1 MTDLRKIDVNLIV
14 VLDAIL
20 NELNLTRAGEAVGMS
35 QPAVSGAL
43 ARLRQQF
50 DDPLL
55 IRNGRSFELTE
66 VAQSIKPLVNEA
78 MIEINRTFDLLP
90 TFDPAT
96 STRTFHI
103 GATDYLLSQMT
114 SPLLSVLEKEAPHV
128 DIDFSVLPLDLE
140 VSLIDLLRRDVL
152 IASVTLG
159 MPGKRQALF
168 SDSFVGIARKG
179 HPLVENGAITAANLA
194 KAELV
199 QMVLGE
205 RGTNQ
210 IDLGLGELG
219 VVPRATIAV
228 RSVMSIPF
236 MVSGTDLL
244 GWVPEKLALQ
254 YQESLEIE
262 IINTP
267 LPRSTLIE
275 SVHWHPT
282 KSSDPAIPW
291 LISMLRKASEL
302 LDSDE

>member
-55 IRNGRSFELTE
+55 VRNGRSFELTE
-66 VAQSIKPLVNEA
+66 AAQAMKPLVNEA
-78 MIEINRTFDLLP
+78 MIEIQRTYDLLP

-114 SPLLSVLEKEAPHV
+114 SPLLSLLETEAPHV
-128 DIDFSVLPLDLE
+128 DIDFNVLPLDLD

-152 IASVTLG
+152 IASATLG
-159 MPGKRQALF
+159 IPGKRQSLF

-179 HPLVENGAITAANLA
+179 NPLVKNGSIDAGTLNQ
-194 KAELV
+194 AELV
-199 QMVLGE
+199 QMILG
-205 RGTNQ
+205 GSGLNQ
-210 IDLGLGELG
+210 IDLGLAQAGIT
-219 VVPRATIAV
+219 PKTSISV
-228 RSVMSIPF
+228 RSVMTIPF
-236 MVSGTDLL
+236 LVTGTDLI

-254 YQESLEIE
+254 YREPLDLEIIE
-262 IINTP
+262 TP
-267 LPRSTLIE
+267 IQRSALIE
-275 SVHWHPT
+275 SVHWHPS
-282 KSSDPAIPW
+282 KSSDPAIAW
-291 LISMLRKASEL
+291 LVSMLRKAAEIL
-302 LDSDE
+302 ETD

>member
-55 IRNGRSFELTE
+55 VRNGRSFELTE
-66 VAQSIKPLVNEA
+66 VAQAIKPLVNEA
-78 MIEINRTFDLLP
+78 MIEIQRTFDLLP

-114 SPLLSVLEKEAPHV
+114 SPLLKLLQKEAPLV
-128 DIDFSVLPLDLE
+128 DIDFNVLPLDLE

-152 IASVTLG
+152 IASATLG
-159 MPGKRQALF
+159 IPGKRQSLF

-179 HPLVENGAITAANLA
+179 NPLVKNGAIDAAGLA
-194 KAELV
+194 EAELV
-199 QMVLGE
+199 QMVMGGSGL
-205 RGTNQ
+205 NQ
-210 IDLGLGELG
+210 VDQGLAQAGIT
-219 VVPRATIAV
+219 PKTAISV

-236 MVSGTDLL
+236 MVSGTDLI
-244 GWVPEKLALQ
+244 GWVPEKLGLQ
-254 YQESLEIE
+254 YRDVLDLEIIE
-262 IINTP
+262 TP
-267 LPRSTLIE
+267 LPRATLIE

-282 KSSDPAIPW
+282 KSTDPAIGW
-291 LISMLRKASEL
+291 LVSMLRKASEL
-302 LDSDE
+302 LEEE

>member
-55 IRNGRSFELTE
+55 VRNGRSFELTE
-66 VAQSIKPLVNEA
+66 VAQAIKPLVNEA
-78 MIEINRTFDLLP
+78 MIEIQRTFDLLP

-114 SPLLSVLEKEAPHV
+114 SPLLKLLQEEAPLV
-128 DIDFSVLPLDLE
+128 DIDFNVLPLDLE

-152 IASVTLG
+152 IASATLG
-159 MPGKRQALF
+159 IPGKRQSLF

-179 HPLVENGAITAANLA
+179 NPLVKNGAIDAAGLA
-194 KAELV
+194 EAELV
-199 QMVLGE
+199 QMVMGGAGL
-205 RGTNQ
+205 NQ
-210 IDLGLGELG
+210 IDLGLSQVGIT
-219 VVPRATIAV
+219 PKTAISV

-236 MVSGTDLL
+236 MVSGTDLI
-244 GWVPEKLALQ
+244 GWVPEKLGLQ
-254 YQESLEIE
+254 YRDVLELDIIE
-262 IINTP
+262 TP
-267 LPRSTLIE
+267 LPRATLIE

-282 KSSDPAIPW
+282 KSTDPAIGW
-291 LISMLRKASEL
+291 LVSMLRKASEL
-302 LDSDE
+302 LEEE

>member
-159 MPGKRQALF
+159 IPGKRQSLF

-179 HPLVENGAITAANLA
+179 HPLVENGAITSANLA

-254 YQESLEIE
+254 YEESLGIE
-262 IINTP
+262 IISTP
-267 LPRSTLIE
+267 LSRSTLIE